1 MRIKMKNRKKG
12 GTHVGM
18 MLSFVIFITFITFL
32 YTIIQPS
39 IQVQKSKQV
48 TLDVLKENLIGEV
61 SANFSFVQIEIILN
75 EEAESDCFLME
86 DFSEGKNFITKVLN
100 KNTGQESVSQASRNG
115 GQISMK
121 TSPDLGNK
129 FFRIYYSEEIFDT
142 FNPSCDSTTSSIDTV
157 INLERE
163 EVYVFES
170 KVLNLI
176 EFYNIPSNYILLKQ
190 NFGVPNNLEFSFSFQ
205 NTQDEIIETI
215 QTNTSIDIYA
225 ERIPFQYINK
235 TASINTGYITIKVW

>member
-1 MRIKMKNRKKG
+1 MKNRKKG

-48 TLDVLKENLIGEV
+48 TLDVLKENLIREI

-86 DFSEGKNFITKVLN
+86 DFSEGNNFITKVLN
-100 KNTGQESVSQASRNG
+100 KNTGQESVIQASRDN
-115 GQISMK
+115 GQISMIAP
-121 TSPDLGNK
+121 SDLSNK

-142 FNPSCDSTTSSIDTV
+142 INPSCSSTTSSIDTP

-170 KVLNLI
+170 RVLSLI
-176 EFYNIPSNYILLKQ
+176 EFYNVPSNYILLKQ
-190 NFGVPNNLEFSFSFQ
+190 NLGVPNNLEFSFSFQ
-205 NTQDEIIETI
+205 NTKGEVIETI
-215 QTNTSIDIYA
+215 QTNTTVDIYS

-235 TASINTGYITIKVW
+235 TASINMGYITIKVW